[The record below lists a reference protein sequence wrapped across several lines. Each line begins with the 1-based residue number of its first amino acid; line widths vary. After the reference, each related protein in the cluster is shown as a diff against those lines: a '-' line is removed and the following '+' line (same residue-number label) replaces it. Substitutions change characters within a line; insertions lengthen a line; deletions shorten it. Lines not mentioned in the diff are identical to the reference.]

1 MSVQVIMKDG
11 RPEWAVIPY
20 AEYEALLAK
29 ASRAPVVSAVE
40 ADSAPVESVQKIQAP
55 AFSRARLAALKQSV
69 GKDTAAIAKDAGISP
84 VYCRQI
90 EQGEREPSEAIIRG
104 LAQALSV
111 SPEQLME

>member
-20 AEYEALLAK
+20 AEYEALLARAGAAVK
-29 ASRAPVVSAVE
+29 EEAVASPDTAVT
-40 ADSAPVESVQKIQAP
+40 AAKTGHV
-55 AFSRARLAALKQSV
+55 FSLARYNAIKTDK

-84 VYCRQI
+84 GYCAQI
-90 EQGEREPSEAIIRG
+90 EQGERAPSPAIIRG

-111 SPEQLME
+111 KPDELLD